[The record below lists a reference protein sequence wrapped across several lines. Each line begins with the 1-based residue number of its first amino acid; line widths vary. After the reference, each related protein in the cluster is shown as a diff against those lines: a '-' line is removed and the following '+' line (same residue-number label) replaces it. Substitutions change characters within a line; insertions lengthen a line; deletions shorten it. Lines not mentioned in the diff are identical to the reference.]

1 MDYSIWRKN
10 TPFLYKQ
17 LHTSSLL
24 WPSLAID
31 WLPDTSSNDIAINQR
46 LLLSTF
52 SNGFNNHESLLI
64 TETAVIDFENENTKK
79 LQNFDYL
86 ISNNEFAYS
95 LPLPHTNNTNEMI
108 NGKGIIQ
115 STNNT
120 FDNPADLE
128 SATTSDPLPSPIP
141 QGQLKVNNSI
151 GLLQKIPHNGDI
163 HKIKH
168 CPQNPDLIS
177 TSADSGNIRVFDRT
191 RKPNNFNEND
201 INDNDEYSDILLSF
215 HNSES
220 WSIDWNMHRKFTL
233 ASASNDGSIAIWN
246 LDNQFKPPP
255 KQKYSTLNS
264 KFKNSTC
271 VLNNPSISILAHD
284 FGVNEIKWLPDHDSL
299 ILSVGDDSNVK
310 LWDIRNP
317 STSQQI
323 LKFSS
328 PNPLN
333 TVDINPFQTF
343 NFISGSAAGEILS
356 FDLRNSSNHLSL
368 DNSSHNDSITATK
381 FSPHLKNTFASSS
394 NDAKAIIWKDS
405 NPIFVHNG
413 HLLAV
418 NDLSWCPSTEGIIA
432 SCSNDNSV
440 HVWQPIL

>member
-1 MDYSIWRKN
+1 MEYSIWRKN

-24 WPSLAID
+24 WPSLTID
-31 WLPDTSSNDIAINQR
+31 WLPDTSNNDIAINHR

-52 SNGFNNHESLLI
+52 SNGFNTNESLLI
-64 TETAVIDFENENTKK
+64 TDTSVIDFENENTKK

-86 ISNNEFAYS
+86 ISNNEFVYS
-95 LPLPHTNNTNEMI
+95 LPLPHTSNTNNLI
-108 NGKGIIQ
+108 NNKGITQPLSSTLNESKDVEFSHTADSTIPVPQ
-115 STNNT
+115 S
-120 FDNPADLE
+120 
-128 SATTSDPLPSPIP
+128 S
-141 QGQLKVNNSI
+141 LKVNNSI

-177 TSADSGNIRVFDRT
+177 TASDSGNIRIFDRT

-201 INDNDEYSDILLSF
+201 INENDEYSDILLDF

-220 WSIDWNMHRKFTL
+220 WSIDWNNHKKYTL
-233 ASASNDGSIAIWN
+233 ASASNDGSIAVWN
-246 LDNQFKPPP
+246 LNNQFKPPP
-255 KQKYSTLNS
+255 KQKYSTFNL

-271 VLNNPSISILAHD
+271 ILNKPSTNIVAHD

-299 ILSVGDDSNVK
+299 ILSVGDDSTAK

-323 LKFSS
+323 LKFKSS
-328 PNPLN
+328 NCLN

-343 NFISGSAAGEILS
+343 NFVSGSAVGEILN
-356 FDLRNSSNHLSL
+356 FDIRNASSCLSL
-368 DNSSHNDSITATK
+368 DSSAHSDSITSTK
-381 FSPHLKNTFASSS
+381 FSPHLRNTLASSS
-394 NDAKAIIWKDS
+394 NDSKAIIWQNNKVVF
-405 NPIFVHNG
+405 IHHG
-413 HLLAV
+413 HLLPV
-418 NDLSWCPSTEGIIA
+418 NDLCWCPSNEGILA

-440 HVWQPIL
+440 HVWEPIL